1 MTRREQE
8 RELALAREMAEA
20 AIAEHVLRVFTVAL
34 RLEHPTLDDD
44 ADTGDPDTLRL
55 AREIVALARDLR
67 RRVARYR
74 AAVRAA
80 IRDDDDD
87 PLPF

>member
-1 MTRREQE
+1 MTRRERE

-20 AIAEHVLRVFTVAL
+20 AIADHVLRVFVDAL

-44 ADTGDPDTLRL
+44 VAPGDPDTLRL
-55 AREIVALARDLR
+55 AREIVARVRDLR
-67 RRVARYR
+67 GRLVRYR

-80 IRDDDDD
+80 IREDD